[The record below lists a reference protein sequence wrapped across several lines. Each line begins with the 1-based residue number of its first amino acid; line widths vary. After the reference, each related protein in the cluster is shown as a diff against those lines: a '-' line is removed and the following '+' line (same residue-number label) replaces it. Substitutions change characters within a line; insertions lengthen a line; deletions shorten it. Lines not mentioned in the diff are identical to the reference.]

1 MSVRKVLQNFL
12 EHVKKLEA
20 AEEEGGKGN
29 FSREFQVNILQVS
42 PVTFVGL
49 NVRKITIVYVVTEV
63 LKRKTMKATDKYAFL
78 TF

>member
-1 MSVRKVLQNFL
+1 MSVRKVLENFL

-42 PVTFVGL
+42 EAAVSWFCGFKCMANNHYLFDHQSV
-49 NVRKITIVYVVTEV
+49 
-63 LKRKTMKATDKYAFL
+63 KTKAYHVE
-78 TF
+78 

>member
-1 MSVRKVLQNFL
+1 MSVRKVLENFL

-42 PVTFVGL
+42 AVSRFVGL
-49 NVRKITIVYVVTEV
+49 NGRGIVTV
-63 LKRKTMKATDKYAFL
+63 
-78 TF
+78 